1 MPDPYEGSLQ
11 RDAERGTNTIT
22 FQVPGGRPDEICVV
36 PKHLPF
42 ADYRGKDGAK
52 DIADEN
58 QLASYDFNKAGPAE
72 SGVIAIV
79 PKRTSTSAAV
89 DVYQIPAGTTRP
101 DQITASYCLSVEKN
115 GKNVA
120 KFKQTDNVHTTT
132 CTAAILG
139 YYHVARALGDI
150 CEIKPAVLRTM
161 DIEQHKKMVRLAA
174 ELGAHGLV
182 GQSWALFNHY
192 YANPP
197 GSAVAQTLF
206 TSDFQQIYG
215 ALLENTTGEENYTEW
230 LNAGSDLSST
240 HAFRRM
246 ADSRPVEAILGSRD
260 FSQSNVQALVGMRDM
275 SEMILLDY
283 LLAQSDRLTGG
294 NISDYSFTYY
304 RDGDKVKSVKT
315 SKVTGI
321 PAGVTKVVI
330 KKLTIK
336 DTDAG
341 LLNNNVFANKGYLSQ
356 ISHLHPKTF
365 ARLQTLATKWRDD
378 PTVKEFFHRECTF
391 SNSQLARFEKYLL
404 AAASILQNRLDSGK
418 LRLDLDL
425 DDFFAGVAP
434 PPPPPVAPFKI
445 NGSVGQ
451 WEKGAINA
459 PADVLTVQR
468 LLQTAA
474 QKLND
479 TSLDP
484 KGIDGKIGH
493 VAANSATVLAIKA
506 FQTRSALEVTGLI
519 EPDQETWIKLLAVAG
534 ETPSFPPPPPP
545 PPVALSKI
553 DGTVGQW
560 EKGAVNTPADVL
572 IVQRLLQTA
581 AQKLNDTS
589 LDPKGIDG
597 KIGHVAANSATV
609 SAIKAFQTRSAL
621 EVTGLIEPDQE
632 TWTKLLT
639 AAGET
644 T

>member
-11 RDAERGTNTIT
+11 RDAERGTNTIR
-22 FQVPGGRPDEICVV
+22 FQVPSGRPDEICVI
-36 PKHLPF
+36 PKHLLF

-89 DVYQIPAGTTRP
+89 DVYQIPAGTSRP
-101 DQITASYCLSVEKN
+101 DPITASYCLSVEKN

-120 KFKQTDNVHTTT
+120 KFKQTDNAYTTT

-161 DIEQHKKMVRLAA
+161 DIEQHKKMVRFAA

-182 GQSWALFNHY
+182 GKSWALFNRY
-192 YANPP
+192 YADPR
-197 GSAVAQTLF
+197 GSDVARTLF

-240 HAFRRM
+240 RAFRQM
-246 ADSRPVEAILGSRD
+246 ADSRPVDAILGSRD
-260 FSQSNVQALVGMRDM
+260 FTQTNVQALVGMRDM

-315 SKVTGI
+315 SKATDL
-321 PAGVTKVVI
+321 PPDATKVVVR
-330 KKLTIK
+330 KLTIK

-341 LLNNNVFANKGYLSQ
+341 LLNANVFEKKGYLSQ
-356 ISHLHPKTF
+356 ISHMHPKTF
-365 ARLQTLATKWRDD
+365 ASLQAFATKWRDD
-378 PTVKEFFHRECTF
+378 STVEEFFHRECTF

-404 AAASILQNRLDSGK
+404 AAASTLQSRLESGK

-425 DDFFAGVAP
+425 DDYFYGVAP
-434 PPPPPVAPFKI
+434 PSPTPLPSPVPAVRI
-445 NGSVGQ
+445 NATVGQ

-459 PADVLTVQR
+459 PADVSTVQR

-474 QKLND
+474 LKLND
-479 TSLDP
+479 ASLDP
-484 KGIDGKIGH
+484 KGIDGKIAR
-493 VAANSATVLAIKA
+493 VAANSNTVRAIQA
-506 FQTRSALEVTGLI
+506 FQTRSALQVTGLI
-519 EPDQETWIKLLAVAG
+519 EPADETWIKLL
-534 ETPSFPPPPPP
+534 E
-545 PPVALSKI
+545 
-553 DGTVGQW
+553 
-560 EKGAVNTPADVL
+560 
-572 IVQRLLQTA
+572 
-581 AQKLNDTS
+581 
-589 LDPKGIDG
+589 
-597 KIGHVAANSATV
+597 
-609 SAIKAFQTRSAL
+609 
-621 EVTGLIEPDQE
+621 
-632 TWTKLLT
+632 

-644 T
+644 TP

>member
-1 MPDPYEGSLQ
+1 MQ
-11 RDAERGTNTIT
+11 RDAERGTNTIK
-22 FQVPGGRPDEICVV
+22 FQVPGGHPDEICVI

-52 DIADEN
+52 DIADEK

-101 DQITASYCLSVEKN
+101 DQITASYCLIVEKN

-132 CTAAILG
+132 STAAILG
-139 YYHVARALGDI
+139 YYHI
-150 CEIKPAVLRTM
+150 SPVLLTM
-161 DIEQHKKMVRLAA
+161 DIEQHEMMVMLAA
-174 ELGAHGLV
+174 ELGAHVLV
-182 GQSWALFNHY
+182 FQSCALFNQY
-192 YANPP
+192 YANPR
-197 GSAVAQTLF
+197 GSDVARTLF

-215 ALLENTTGEENYTEW
+215 ALLENTTGEENYAEW

-260 FSQSNVQALVGMRDM
+260 FTQSNVQALVGMRDM

-315 SKVTGI
+315 SKTTDI
-321 PAGVTKVVI
+321 PSGATKVVV

-341 LLNNNVFANKGYLSQ
+341 LLNTNVFEKKGYISQ
-356 ISHLHPKTF
+356 ISHLHPDTF

-391 SNSQLARFEKYLL
+391 SNSQVARFEKYLL
-404 AAASILQNRLDSGK
+404 AAASTLQSRLASGK

-425 DDFFAGVAP
+425 DDYFAGVAP
-434 PPPPPVAPFKI
+434 PPPPPPPPPAAHSKI
-445 NGSVGQ
+445 DGIVGQ
-451 WEKGAINA
+451 WEKGAVNT
-459 PADVLTVQR
+459 PADVSTVQR

-479 TSLDP
+479 PTLDP
-484 KGIDGKIGH
+484 KGIDGKIAH
-493 VAANSATVLAIKA
+493 VASKSSTVAAIQA

-519 EPDQETWIKLLAVAG
+519 EPA
-534 ETPSFPPPPPP
+534 S
-545 PPVALSKI
+545 
-553 DGTVGQW
+553 
-560 EKGAVNTPADVL
+560 
-572 IVQRLLQTA
+572 
-581 AQKLNDTS
+581 
-589 LDPKGIDG
+589 
-597 KIGHVAANSATV
+597 
-609 SAIKAFQTRSAL
+609 
-621 EVTGLIEPDQE
+621 E
-632 TWTKLLT
+632 TWTKLLA

-644 T
+644 VP

>member
-1 MPDPYEGSLQ
+1 MSDPYEGSLQ
-11 RDAERGTNTIT
+11 RDAERGTRTIT
-22 FQVPGGRPDEICVV
+22 FQVTGGRPDEICVV

-52 DIADEN
+52 DIADEI

-139 YYHVARALGDI
+139 YYHLARALGDI

-174 ELGAHGLV
+174 ELGARGLV
-182 GQSWALFNHY
+182 GQSWALFNRY
-192 YANPP
+192 YANPR

-215 ALLENTTGEENYTEW
+215 ALIENTAGEENYTEW

-240 HAFRRM
+240 PAFRRM
-246 ADSRPVEAILGSRD
+246 TDSRPVEAILGSRD
-260 FSQSNVQALVGMRDM
+260 FTQSNLQALVGMRDM

-283 LLAQSDRLTGG
+283 LLAQSDRLSGG

-315 SKVTGI
+315 SKATDI
-321 PAGVTKVVI
+321 PAGATKVVI

-341 LLNNNVFANKGYLSQ
+341 LLNTNVFEKKGYLSQ
-356 ISHLHPKTF
+356 ISHLHPNTF

-404 AAASILQNRLDSGK
+404 AAASTLQSRLDRGK

-434 PPPPPVAPFKI
+434 RPPPPVAPSKINASVGPWEKGAVNAPADVSIVQRLLQTAAQKLNDPSFDPKGIDGKIARVAANSNTVSAIQAFQTRSALEVTGLIDPAHETWTRLLAAAGETTPPPPPSPPPIAPSKI
-445 NGSVGQ
+445 NGTVGQ
-451 WEKGAINA
+451 WEKGALNA
-459 PADVLTVQR
+459 PADVSTVQR

-479 TSLDP
+479 PSFDP
-484 KGIDGKIGH
+484 KGIDGKIAH
-493 VAANSATVLAIKA
+493 VAANSNTVSAIQA
-506 FQTRSALEVTGLI
+506 FQTRSGLEVTGLI
-519 EPDQETWIKLLAVAG
+519 EPADETWTKLLAVAG
-534 ETPSFPPPPPP
+534 ETMS
-545 PPVALSKI
+545 
-553 DGTVGQW
+553 
-560 EKGAVNTPADVL
+560 
-572 IVQRLLQTA
+572 
-581 AQKLNDTS
+581 
-589 LDPKGIDG
+589 
-597 KIGHVAANSATV
+597 
-609 SAIKAFQTRSAL
+609 
-621 EVTGLIEPDQE
+621 
-632 TWTKLLT
+632 
-639 AAGET
+639 
-644 T
+644 

>member
-11 RDAERGTNTIT
+11 RDVQRGTNTIR

-72 SGVIAIV
+72 SRVIAIV

-161 DIEQHKKMVRLAA
+161 DIEQHKKMVKLAA
-174 ELGAHGLV
+174 GLGAHGLV
-182 GQSWALFNHY
+182 GKSWALFNHY
-192 YANPP
+192 YANPR

-230 LNAGSDLSST
+230 LSAGSDLSST

-260 FSQSNVQALVGMRDM
+260 FTQSNVQALVGMRDM

-283 LLAQSDRLTGG
+283 LLAQSDRLSGG

-315 SKVTGI
+315 SKATDI
-321 PAGVTKVVI
+321 PAGATKVVI
-330 KKLTIK
+330 RKLTIK

-341 LLNNNVFANKGYLSQ
+341 LLNSNVFEKKGYLSQ
-356 ISHLHPKTF
+356 ISHLHPNTF

-378 PTVKEFFHRECTF
+378 PAVKEFFHRECTF

-404 AAASILQNRLDSGK
+404 AAASILQSRLDSGK
-418 LRLDLDL
+418 LRLDVDL

-434 PPPPPVAPFKI
+434 PPPPPVAPSKI
-445 NGSVGQ
+445 NATVGQ
-451 WEKGAINA
+451 WEKGAVNT
-459 PADVLTVQR
+459 PADVSTVQR

-479 TSLDP
+479 PSLDP
-484 KGIDGKIGH
+484 KGIDGKIAR
-493 VAANSATVLAIKA
+493 VAANSKTVSAIQA

-519 EPDQETWIKLLAVAG
+519 EPA
-534 ETPSFPPPPPP
+534 
-545 PPVALSKI
+545 
-553 DGTVGQW
+553 
-560 EKGAVNTPADVL
+560 
-572 IVQRLLQTA
+572 
-581 AQKLNDTS
+581 
-589 LDPKGIDG
+589 
-597 KIGHVAANSATV
+597 H
-609 SAIKAFQTRSAL
+609 
-621 EVTGLIEPDQE
+621 E
-632 TWTKLLT
+632 TWTKLLA

-644 T
+644 TP

>member
-1 MPDPYEGSLQ
+1 MQ
-11 RDAERGTNTIT
+11 RDAERGTKTIT

-192 YANPP
+192 YANPR

-260 FSQSNVQALVGMRDM
+260 FTQSNVQALVGMRDM

-315 SKVTGI
+315 SKATDI
-321 PAGVTKVVI
+321 PAGATKVVI
-330 KKLTIK
+330 RKLTIK

-341 LLNNNVFANKGYLSQ
+341 LLNTNVFENKGYLSQ
-356 ISHLHPKTF
+356 ISHLHPNTF

-404 AAASILQNRLDSGK
+404 AAASTLQSRLDSGK

-434 PPPPPVAPFKI
+434 PPPPLLRRSPLPKSTGAWV
-445 NGSVGQ
+445 NGKKEPLTHPQTCQPCSVSCKPPRKSSTIPRLIQ
-451 WEKGAINA
+451 KESTERSRMWQPTRSTVSAI
-459 PADVLTVQR
+459 Q
-468 LLQTAA
+468 
-474 QKLND
+474 
-479 TSLDP
+479 
-484 KGIDGKIGH
+484 
-493 VAANSATVLAIKA
+493 A

-519 EPDQETWIKLLAVAG
+519 EPDRETWTKLLAAAG
-534 ETPSFPPPPPP
+534 ETTPLPPPPP
-545 PPVALSKI
+545 PPVAPSKI
-553 DGTVGQW
+553 NGSVGQW
-560 EKGAVNTPADVL
+560 EKGAVNTPADVST
-572 IVQRLLQTA
+572 VQRLLQTA
-581 AQKLNDTS
+581 AQKLNDPS

-597 KIGHVAANSATV
+597 KIAHVAANSRYRLGHPGV
-609 SAIKAFQTRSAL
+609 SNPLGTRSDRTYR
-621 EVTGLIEPDQE
+621 TGRRDVD
-632 TWTKLLT
+632 KT
-639 AAGET
+639 ARCRR
-644 T
+644 

>member
-11 RDAERGTNTIT
+11 RDAERGANTVR
-22 FQVPGGRPDEICVV
+22 FQVPGGRPDEICVI

-52 DIADEN
+52 DIDDEN
-58 QLASYDFNKAGPAE
+58 TLASYDFNKAGPAE

-115 GKNVA
+115 GKNLA
-120 KFKQTDNVHTTT
+120 KFKQTDNVYTTT

-182 GQSWALFNHY
+182 GKSWALFNRY
-192 YANPP
+192 YADPR
-197 GSAVAQTLF
+197 GSDVAQTLF

-240 HAFRRM
+240 RAFRRM
-246 ADSRPVEAILGSRD
+246 ADSHPVDVILGSRD
-260 FSQSNVQALVGMRDM
+260 FTQTNVQALVGMRDM

-283 LLAQSDRLTGG
+283 MLAQSDRLTGG
-294 NISDYSFTYY
+294 NISNYSFTYY

-315 SKVTGI
+315 SKATDI
-321 PAGVTKVVI
+321 PGGATTVVVR
-330 KKLTIK
+330 KLTIK

-341 LLNNNVFANKGYLSQ
+341 LLNSNVFEKKGYISQ
-356 ISHLHPKTF
+356 ISHMHPKTF

-378 PTVKEFFHRECTF
+378 ASVKEFFHRECTF

-404 AAASILQNRLDSGK
+404 AAASTLQTRLEIGK

-425 DDFFAGVAP
+425 DDYFSGVTPSSP
-434 PPPPPVAPFKI
+434 PPAPEPASLSEI
-445 NGSVGQ
+445 DATVGQ
-451 WEKGAINA
+451 WEKGAVNK
-459 PADVLTVQR
+459 PADVSTVQR

-474 QKLND
+474 LKLND
-479 TSLDP
+479 SSLDP
-484 KGIDGKIGH
+484 KGIDGKIAR
-493 VAANSATVLAIKA
+493 VAANSNTVRAIQA
-506 FQTRSALEVTGLI
+506 FQTRLALQVTGLI
-519 EPDQETWIKLLAVAG
+519 EPADETWIKLV
-534 ETPSFPPPPPP
+534 
-545 PPVALSKI
+545 
-553 DGTVGQW
+553 D
-560 EKGAVNTPADVL
+560 
-572 IVQRLLQTA
+572 
-581 AQKLNDTS
+581 
-589 LDPKGIDG
+589 
-597 KIGHVAANSATV
+597 
-609 SAIKAFQTRSAL
+609 
-621 EVTGLIEPDQE
+621 
-632 TWTKLLT
+632 

-644 T
+644 TP